1 MKPILR
7 TYAGIVLALM
17 LAFTSRSMAAACGM
31 LNAAG
36 EIILCTSEG
45 IVSVAVDE
53 NGQPVEA
60 PHICP
65 DCAMSLF
72 AFVAD
77 TSALP
82 LRPLGSVETLSP
94 VGAAH
99 RASMQEVPATARG
112 PPMVS

>member
-1 MKPILR
+1 MKRILR
-7 TYAGIVLALM
+7 AYAGIVLSLM
-17 LAFTSRSMAAACGM
+17 LAFTGQSMAVARGM
-31 LNAAG
+31 PNAAG

-53 NGQPVEA
+53 NGQPVEK

-72 AFVAD
+72 AFVTDAPP
-77 TSALP
+77 LP

-94 VGAAH
+94 AQEHH
-99 RASMQEVPATARG
+99 RVFAQEVPAAARG
-112 PPMVS
+112 PPEIS

>member
-7 TYAGIVLALM
+7 TYAGIVLTLM
-17 LAFTSRSMAAACGM
+17 LVLTSQSMAVARGM
-31 LNAAG
+31 PNATG

-53 NGQPVEA
+53 NGQPVDP

-72 AFVAD
+72 AFVAE
-77 TSALP
+77 TSP
-82 LRPLGSVETLSP
+82 FPVRPLGSVETLIP
-94 VGAAH
+94 TKVIH
-99 RASMQEVPATARG
+99 QASAQEVPAAARG
-112 PPMVS
+112 PPVFS

>member
-7 TYAGIVLALM
+7 AYAGFVLALM
-17 LAFTSRSMAAACGM
+17 LAFTGQSMAVARGM
-31 LNAAG
+31 PNAAG
-36 EIILCTSEG
+36 EIILCTSAG

-53 NGQPVEA
+53 NGQPVEP

-65 DCAMSLF
+65 DCALTLF

-77 TSALP
+77 TSPLP

-94 VGAAH
+94 TRETHEVSA
-99 RASMQEVPATARG
+99 QEVPAAARG
-112 PPMVS
+112 PPLFS